1 MAYGSLAGFG
11 GGVAVAALA
20 GGHPWLVA
28 GCLSLV
34 LAGAFAVRAGFRRDR
49 GPMCR

>member
-20 GGHPWLVA
+20 GGHPWLV
-28 GCLSLV
+28 GVCLSLV
-34 LAGAFAVRAGFRRDR
+34 LAGAFLVRTGFRRGRD
-49 GPMCR
+49 PMSR

>member
-1 MAYGSLAGFG
+1 MAYGSLAGYG

-28 GCLSLV
+28 LCASIALGT
-34 LAGAFAVRAGFRRDR
+34 AFLVRARFRRDR
-49 GPMCR
+49 TPLLP

>member
-20 GGHPWLVA
+20 GGHLW
-28 GCLSLV
+28 
-34 LAGAFAVRAGFRRDR
+34 LAGLCLALALGAAFLVRSRFRRGR
-49 GPMCR
+49 GPLCP

>member
-20 GGHPWLVA
+20 GGRPWLVA
-28 GCLSLV
+28 VSLSIV
-34 LAGAFAVRAGFRRDR
+34 LAGAFLVRTGFRRGR
-49 GPMCR
+49 APMSR